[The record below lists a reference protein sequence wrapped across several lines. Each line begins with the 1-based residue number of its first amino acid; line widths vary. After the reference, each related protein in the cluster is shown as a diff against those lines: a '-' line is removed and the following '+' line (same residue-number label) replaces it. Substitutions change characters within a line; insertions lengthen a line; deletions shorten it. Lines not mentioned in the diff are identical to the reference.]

1 MTRIT
6 LSSHTGGAAHS
17 AMMRISLAIVLLLW
31 AKHQQH
37 GVEASSRSVESAY
50 DTNKSV
56 FSPQGR
62 LVQLDY
68 VEVRDALCVMRSIVV
83 VHILHLILVHDLR
96 LRVLHTSTTPRLQR
110 ARGTLHYHS
119 TVSVAYT

>member
-1 MTRIT
+1 
-6 LSSHTGGAAHS
+6 
-17 AMMRISLAIVLLLW
+17 MMRISLAIVLLLL

-83 VHILHLILVHDLR
+83 VRILHLILGHDLR
-96 LRVLHTSTTPRLQR
+96 LLYNLDCLLYLDSNGHLAHCISSALLLLVLHTPDKW
-110 ARGTLHYHS
+110 
-119 TVSVAYT
+119 